1 MGRIVN
7 RQLAGATD
15 GVAGRLTSRK
25 LRSAGYSGALWGL
38 RDSVTVT
45 ARPVAT
51 EGAGEAAMTMRYR
64 YSMWDG
70 TQEVPA
76 LEADEILDNL
86 TDDLMNFGDLQ
97 HALRNLMQRGMRNPA
112 GQRMQGLRDLL
123 QQLRQQRRQQLDRF
137 DLNSVFDDIKRKLDE
152 IVEMERNTIDRR
164 LDEVSGDQGGPQ
176 DGQQD
181 GGQQSP
187 GQQQQGQQQQQQQGG
202 QRPQAGQQQPG
213 QQQPGQQGQQG
224 QRGGQQPPN
233 EFAEMLRNIANK
245 KQEFLQNLPEDVA
258 GQMRQLQNYEFMDP
272 EAQERF
278 NELLE
283 SLKKA
288 MMETF
293 FKDIYNQIANMTPE
307 ELARMKDMVRDLN
320 QMLQDKMAGKE
331 PNFDQFMQQYG
342 DLFGDNPPQSLE
354 ELIQQM
360 QHQMGQMQSL
370 LDSLPGDMRQQLQD
384 LLSDKVGD
392 PQLQQSLNE
401 LAQNLEYL
409 YPMRDLRNQ
418 YPFRGDEEIDL
429 QSAMQLMNQMQSIDE
444 LERQLERT
452 QYGGEID
459 DIDADK
465 LEDLLGPEA
474 RETLDQ
480 LKQFLEVL
488 EEAGYIRKKG
498 NSYELTPRGTRKI
511 GQRALA
517 EIYAQLKKDSFG
529 KHEIRESG
537 TGGDRTDST
546 KKYEFGDPFYLDI
559 QKTIMNSMYREGP
572 GVPIRLSPDDF
583 EVSRTELLTQTA
595 TVIMLDLS
603 WSMALRGSFQAA
615 KKVALALNN
624 LISSQ
629 FQRDSLYIIGF
640 SAYARELKA
649 DQLPYVRWDESVLGT
664 NMHHALMI
672 AQSLLA
678 KHTAGTRQI
687 IMISDGE
694 PTAHL
699 ERGRSYFAYPPSPIT
714 IRETLKEVKRCTQ
727 KNITINTFMLDRN
740 YYLKEFV
747 NQVARINKGRVFYTT
762 PDKLGEYIL
771 VDYVASKK
779 KKLSGVG

>member
-1 MGRIVN
+1 MS
-7 RQLAGATD
+7 LA
-15 GVAGRLTSRK
+15 
-25 LRSAGYSGALWGL
+25 
-38 RDSVTVT
+38 
-45 ARPVAT
+45 
-51 EGAGEAAMTMRYR
+51 RYR

-70 TQEVPA
+70 TQEVPP
-76 LEADEILDNL
+76 LEADAILDNL

-97 HALRNLMQRGMRNPA
+97 HALRNMLQRGMRDPN

-123 QQLRQQRRQQLDRF
+123 QQLRQQRRQQLDKF
-137 DLNSVFDDIKRKLDE
+137 NLNSIFDDIKRQLEE
-152 IVEMERNTIDRR
+152 IVSMEKSTIDRR
-164 LDEVSGDQGGPQ
+164 LDEAMGNQPEAGSQQDGDQQNQQQGSNQGGPDQ
-176 DGQQD
+176 QGQPQA
-181 GGQQSP
+181 G
-187 GQQQQGQQQQQQQGG
+187 QQGQQPGG
-202 QRPQAGQQQPG
+202 ERDQSQAGQQQPG
-213 QQQPGQQGQQG
+213 GQEPGQQGQQG
-224 QRGGQQPPN
+224 SQQPN

-245 KQEFLQNLPEDVA
+245 KKDFLEQLAPDVA
-258 GQMRQLQNYEFMDP
+258 GQVKQLQNYEFMDP
-272 EAQERF
+272 EAQARF

-288 MMETF
+288 MTETF
-293 FKDIYNQIANMTPE
+293 FKDMYDQIANMSPE
-307 ELARMKDMVRDLN
+307 DLQRMKDMVRDLN
-320 QMLQDKMAGKE
+320 QMLQDRMSGKE
-331 PNFDQFMQQYG
+331 PNFDEFMQKYG
-342 DLFGDNPPQSLE
+342 DLFGDNPPQSLD
-354 ELIQQM
+354 ELVAQM

-370 LDSLPGDMRQQLQD
+370 LDSLPGEMRQQLQE

-392 PQLQQSLNE
+392 PELQQGLNE

-409 YPMRDLRNQ
+409 FPMRDLRNQ
-418 YPFRGDEEIDL
+418 YPFRGEEEIDL
-429 QSAMQLMNQMQSIDE
+429 QSAMNLMDHMQSIDE

-452 QYGGEID
+452 QYGGEIE

-465 LEDLLGPEA
+465 LEDILGPEA

-480 LKQFLEVL
+480 LKQFLEIL

-498 NSYELTPRGTRKI
+498 NNWELTPRGTRKI

-517 EIYAQLKKDSFG
+517 EIYAQLKSDTFG
-529 KHEIRESG
+529 KHDVREVG
-537 TGGDRTDST
+537 TGGERTDTT
-546 KKYEFGDPFYLDI
+546 KPYEFGDPFYLDI

-572 GVPIRLSPDDF
+572 GTPIRLRPDDF
-583 EVSRTELLTQTA
+583 EVARTELLTQTA

-615 KKVALALNN
+615 KKVAMALNN

-629 FQRDSLYIIGF
+629 YQRDSLYIIGF
-640 SAYARELKA
+640 SAYARALKA
-649 DQLPYVRWDESVLGT
+649 EELPYVRWDESVLGT

-672 AQSLLA
+672 AQKLLA
-678 KHTAGTRQI
+678 KHTQGTRQI

-771 VDYVASKK
+771 VDYVASKR
-779 KKLSGVG
+779 KKLAGIGG

>member
-1 MGRIVN
+1 MV
-7 RQLAGATD
+7 
-15 GVAGRLTSRK
+15 
-25 LRSAGYSGALWGL
+25 
-38 RDSVTVT
+38 
-45 ARPVAT
+45 
-51 EGAGEAAMTMRYR
+51 MRFR

-76 LEADEILDNL
+76 LEADDILDNL

-97 HALRNLMQRGMRNPA
+97 HALRNLMQRGMRDPM

-137 DLNSVFDDIKRKLDE
+137 DLSSVFDDIKQKLEE
-152 IVEMERNTIDRR
+152 IVSMERGTLDRR
-164 LDEVSGDQGGPQ
+164 LEEVNGPQ
-176 DGQQD
+176 QQGEGGEPQD
-181 GGQQSP
+181 GGQP
-187 GQQQQGQQQQQQQGG
+187 GMEGQ
-202 QRPQAGQQQPG
+202 PQAGGQQPQPGNQQPG
-213 QQQPGQQGQQG
+213 QQQGGSQPG
-224 QRGGQQPPN
+224 
-233 EFAEMLRNIANK
+233 EFADMLRTIAK
-245 KQEFLQNLPEDVA
+245 RKQDFLEQLPQDVA
-258 GQMRQLQNYEFMDP
+258 GQMKELQNYEFMDP
-272 EAQERF
+272 EAQEKF

-293 FKDIYNQIANMTPE
+293 FKDMYDQLANMSPE
-307 ELARMKDMVRDLN
+307 DMARMKDMIRDLN
-320 QMLQDKMAGKE
+320 QMLKDKMDGQE

-342 DLFGDNPPQSLE
+342 DLFGDDPPQSLD
-354 ELIQQM
+354 ELIKQM

-370 LDSLPGDMRQQLQD
+370 LDSLPGEMRQQLQD
-384 LLSDKVGD
+384 LLADKIGD
-392 PQLQQSLNE
+392 SEMQQGLNQLASSLE
-401 LAQNLEYL
+401 QL

-418 YPFRGDEEIDL
+418 YPFRGEEQLDL
-429 QSAMQLMNQMQSIDE
+429 QAAMQLMDQMQSIDE
-444 LERQLERT
+444 VERQLERT
-452 QYGGEID
+452 QYGGDIE
-459 DIDADK
+459 DIDAEK

-498 NSYELTPRGTRKI
+498 NAWELTPRGTRKI
-511 GQRALA
+511 GQRALG
-517 EIYAQLKKDSFG
+517 EIYAQLKKETLG
-529 KHEIRESG
+529 KHEIRDTG
-537 TGGDRTDST
+537 TGGERTDTT
-546 KKYEFGDPFYLDI
+546 KKYEFGDPFQLDI

-572 GVPIRLSPDDF
+572 GTPVHLAPADF
-583 EVSRTELLTQTA
+583 EVHRTELLTQTA

-672 AQSLLA
+672 AQNLLA
-678 KHTAGTRQI
+678 RHTVGTRQI

-699 ERGRSYFAYPPSPIT
+699 EHGRSYFAYPPSPIT
-714 IRETLKEVKRCTQ
+714 IRETLKEVKRCTK

-771 VDYVASKK
+771 VDYVASKR

>member
-1 MGRIVN
+1 
-7 RQLAGATD
+7 
-15 GVAGRLTSRK
+15 
-25 LRSAGYSGALWGL
+25 
-38 RDSVTVT
+38 
-45 ARPVAT
+45 
-51 EGAGEAAMTMRYR
+51 MTMRYR

-70 TQEVPA
+70 TQEVP
-76 LEADEILDNL
+76 EIGADDILDNL

-97 HALRNLMQRGMRNPA
+97 HALRNLMQRGIRNPQ

-137 DLNSVFDDIKRKLDE
+137 NLNSIFDDIKQKLDE

-164 LDEVSGDQGGPQ
+164 LEEALGQQGDQ
-176 DGQQD
+176 D
-181 GGQQSP
+181 
-187 GQQQQGQQQQQQQGG
+187 
-202 QRPQAGQQQPG
+202 
-213 QQQPGQQGQQG
+213 QQQPGQQGQQQPSNQQPG
-224 QRGGQQPPN
+224 QQGQQQPGQEGGEQQPGQMGQQGQQQGGQPN

-245 KQEFLQNLPEDVA
+245 KKDFLEQLPQDVA
-258 GQMRQLQNYEFMDP
+258 GQMRELQNYEFMDP
-272 EAQERF
+272 EAQARF

-288 MMETF
+288 MLETF
-293 FKDIYNQIANMTPE
+293 FKDIYDQIKNMSPE
-307 ELARMKDMVRDLN
+307 DLQRMKEMVRDLN
-320 QMLQDKMAGKE
+320 QMMQDRMAGNE
-331 PNFDQFMQQYG
+331 PDFDQFMQKYG
-342 DLFGDNPPQSLE
+342 DLFGDNPPQSLD
-354 ELIQQM
+354 ELIAQM

-384 LLSDKVGD
+384 LLADKVGD
-392 PQLQQSLNE
+392 PELQQALNE

-409 YPMRDLRNQ
+409 YPMRELRNQ
-418 YPFRGDEEIDL
+418 YAFRGEEQLDL
-429 QSAMQLMNQMQSIDE
+429 QAAMNLMEQMQSIDE
-444 LERQLERT
+444 IERQLERT
-452 QYGGEID
+452 QYGG
-459 DIDADK
+459 DIEDVDADK

-474 RETLDQ
+474 RETLEQ
-480 LKQFLEVL
+480 LKKFLEVL

-498 NSYELTPRGTRKI
+498 NGYELTPRGTRKI
-511 GQRALA
+511 GQRALG
-517 EIYAQLKKDSFG
+517 EIYRQLKKDSFG
-529 KHEIRESG
+529 KHEIREG
-537 TGGDRTDST
+537 GRGGDRTDTT

-572 GVPIRLSPDDF
+572 GLPIRLQQDDF
-583 EVSRTELLTQTA
+583 EVARTELLTQTA

-624 LISSQ
+624 LITSQ

-672 AQSLLA
+672 AQSLLS
-678 KHTAGTRQI
+678 KHKQGTRQI

-727 KNITINTFMLDRN
+727 KGITINTFMLDRN

-771 VDYVASKK
+771 VDYVASKRK
-779 KKLSGVG
+779 RLAGTG

>member
-1 MGRIVN
+1 M
-7 RQLAGATD
+7 
-15 GVAGRLTSRK
+15 TS
-25 LRSAGYSGALWGL
+25 
-38 RDSVTVT
+38 T
-45 ARPVAT
+45 
-51 EGAGEAAMTMRYR
+51 YR

-70 TQEVPA
+70 TQEVPPI
-76 LEADEILDNL
+76 EADEILDNL

-97 HALRNLMQRGMRNPA
+97 HALRNLLQRGMRNPN

-123 QQLRQQRRQQLDRF
+123 QQLRQQRRQQLDKF
-137 DLNSVFDDIKRKLDE
+137 NLNSVFDDIKKKLDE
-152 IVEMERNTIDRR
+152 IVEMERNTLERR
-164 LDEVSGDQGGPQ
+164 LDEVDQPQGEAGQ
-176 DGQQD
+176 DGQPSGEQQP
-181 GGQQSP
+181 GEQGQQQS
-187 GQQQQGQQQQQQQGG
+187 GQQQGQQSAMEGQPQAGNQPRAG
-202 QRPQAGQQQPG
+202 QRQRGQQGQQQPG
-213 QQQPGQQGQQG
+213 QQQPGQQSPGQQG
-224 QRGGQQPPN
+224 GEQSPGQ
-233 EFAEMLRNIANK
+233 EFAEMLRNIAHK
-245 KQEFLQNLPEDVA
+245 KQEYLDQLPEDVA
-258 GQMRQLQNYEFMDP
+258 GQMKNLQQYEFMDP

-293 FKDIYNQIANMTPE
+293 FKDMYDQIANMSPE
-307 ELARMKDMVRDLN
+307 ELERMKQMVQELN
-320 QMLQDKMAGKE
+320 QMMQDRMAGKE
-331 PNFDQFMQQYG
+331 PDFDSFMQKYG
-342 DLFGDNPPQSLE
+342 DLFGDNPPKSLD
-354 ELIQQM
+354 ELIAQM

-384 LLSDKVGD
+384 LLADKVGD
-392 PQLQQSLNE
+392 PGLQQGLSE

-409 YPMRDLRNQ
+409 YPMRELRNQ
-418 YPFRGDEEIDL
+418 YPFRGEESIDL
-429 QSAMQLMNQMQSIDE
+429 ESAMQLMNQMQSIDE
-444 LERQLERT
+444 IERQLERT

-480 LKQFLEVL
+480 LKQFLEIL
-488 EEAGYIRKKG
+488 EDAGYIRKKG
-498 NSYELTPRGTRKI
+498 QSWELTPRGTRKI
-511 GQRALA
+511 GQRALG

-537 TGGDRTDST
+537 TGGDRTDMT

-559 QKTIMNSMYREGP
+559 QKTMMNSMLREGP
-572 GVPIRLSPDDF
+572 GTPIKLRPDDF
-583 EVSRTELLTQTA
+583 EVAKTELLTQTA

-678 KHTAGTRQI
+678 KHSAGTKQI

-727 KNITINTFMLDRN
+727 KGITINTFMLDRN

-779 KKLSGVG
+779 KRLGAGARVG